1 MQHYRFY
8 IAPSTTRTKRCSTQ
22 KDLKNKHNEL
32 HAAQI
37 NRKINEEDN
46 KPPTGM
52 TTLPRKFDC
61 PCWCGAVVRASPFDD
76 DDAETLHSPPRRTGE
91 TLVGRWTRRGVGGG
105 RGKRAHEKSSW
116 VASRRAWLCS
126 ACCVAKRSWRGA
138 RLSVGASAARLYSEA
153 LHVGVRQQER
163 PCFVNLCNSVGG

>member
-1 MQHYRFY
+1 
-8 IAPSTTRTKRCSTQ
+8 
-22 KDLKNKHNEL
+22 
-32 HAAQI
+32 
-37 NRKINEEDN
+37 
-46 KPPTGM
+46 M

-61 PCWCGAVVRASPFDD
+61 PCWCGAVVRASPFDDDD

-105 RGKRAHEKSSW
+105 RGKRAHEKST
-116 VASRRAWLCS
+116 
-126 ACCVAKRSWRGA
+126 KRSWRGA